1 MDEKEEWR
9 RKETKWWKNKKI
21 KLTFSSSESVTV
33 EEEDEDDATFP
44 DSTLPFW
51 SIFLENFTVTGFG
64 KAPMT
69 WKNVIDKNMEI
80 TKKITKNNNK
90 CTHSVCPLLI
100 YRNSNSKNE
109 ILSILNYITL
119 SITTFYLVSYF

>member
-1 MDEKEEWR
+1 MEEGKKEKKTSGEEKKKNDER
-9 RKETKWWKNKKI
+9 TKKI
-21 KLTFSSSESVTV
+21 WLTFSSSESVTV

-69 WKNVIDKNMEI
+69 LKNVIDKNMEI
-80 TKKITKNNNK
+80 T
-90 CTHSVCPLLI
+90 
-100 YRNSNSKNE
+100 
-109 ILSILNYITL
+109 
-119 SITTFYLVSYF
+119 